1 MNNVRQIG
9 EVYGLKRK
17 IMEITKEQIRSIVIT
32 RIPFAIINSKGKM
45 KYPFISSNASEQVV
59 NALVNGIYEELSKLH
74 QPTVSNTLFCYQCNG
89 EMQYSGLHDKI
100 ECVECGC
107 DLAK

>member
-1 MNNVRQIG
+1 
-9 EVYGLKRK
+9 
-17 IMEITKEQIRSIVIT
+17 MEITKEQIRSIVIT

-74 QPTVSNTLFCYQCNG
+74 QSTVSNRRELLIAYELKLWINPTQ
-89 EMQYSGLHDKI
+89 EQI
-100 ECVECGC
+100 EIAEQIV
-107 DLAK
+107 DMYLRN